1 MYFPLKK
8 NNKNCTNRTK
18 APSTKQVSVIVQG
31 IINEITPNFKTRLQ
45 YNCYHNNRCIR
56 FYVLNTGV
64 NIHAHASFPMF
75 LPNSVTQ
82 WVRAFILLVLRICN
96 PDYILD

>member
-8 NNKNCTNRTK
+8 NPTK
-18 APSTKQVSVIVQG
+18 TVQTGQKPHRQKHVSVIVQG
-31 IINEITPNFKTRLQ
+31 ILNEITPNFKTRLQ
-45 YNCYHNNRCIR
+45 YCYHNDRWIR

-75 LPNSVTQ
+75 LPNRVTQ
-82 WVRAFILLVLRICN
+82 WVRAFILLVLYESVMQIT
-96 PDYILD
+96 Y